1 MLFSLYESILVFCQ
15 TFCGTEL
22 ESRTEEGKCSSL
34 TSILK
39 LHCYFD
45 IEGNIKNSQ
54 KLFSFLLYYAELE
67 ECINFLAFPLD
78 LTLFLISPAP
88 EQKQKQLQLLSYIT
102 NEYKCNSSK
111 CIVSQNWSVFSVS
124 LQLWLHDGSKI
135 IYTTTIVKWRC
146 LQSSFSPFVHSWT
159 SAELT

>member
-1 MLFSLYESILVFCQ
+1 MWLFCEVDLFCTILSMKVCTESERMLIAMWQLYFFVSQLWAILFLSFFLSQEKKSIGEDPFFSLYESILVFCQ

-39 LHCYFD
+39 LYYYFD

-88 EQKQKQLQLLSYIT
+88 EQKQKQL
-102 NEYKCNSSK
+102 
-111 CIVSQNWSVFSVS
+111 
-124 LQLWLHDGSKI
+124 
-135 IYTTTIVKWRC
+135 
-146 LQSSFSPFVHSWT
+146 
-159 SAELT
+159 